1 MQWLF
6 LLARPERFELPT
18 PWFEAKY
25 SIQLSY
31 GRIFFAVIIEG
42 LSLVL
47 VKTFGR
53 NSFDIIAVY
62 AKYLKSHQLEQ
73 FNQPKHNKF
82 YACIEGDNMYKNL
95 VLAFIFALIY
105 SCSEPVEE
113 IQPDS
118 FLNIAGARVGLAR
131 QQPIDWDSQALDPYM
146 NMDPKLSSTRVPL
159 FGDLH
164 VHTTYSFDA
173 YIFGTL
179 ATPDDAYEFAKGKPI
194 THPAGFDVSLDRPL
208 DFYGVTDHGTFL
220 GQVAEAATPGNPYY
234 EAPSSVN
241 VNDINSPENLTIS
254 SIPRRTEAF
263 GGFLINTITALMERK
278 LDISYLDSVSRRAW
292 ADTVAAAQRHNDP
305 GKFTTFIGYEYT
317 ASTADMGNLHRN
329 VIFKGNGNLI
339 PSVPY
344 SRANSNDPEGL
355 WQWMDRLREDGIE
368 SLAIPHNSNGSDG
381 FMFALED
388 SFGKSLTKE
397 YAELRMRNEPIVEIT
412 QVKGT
417 SDTHPALST
426 NDEWADFEI
435 MPFKVATQSIS
446 KPKGSYVR
454 DALLEGIKMEK
465 KEGFN
470 PYKFGF
476 IGSSDTHTAAS
487 SQEEDNFFSKIGILD
502 SSASLRGSIPETDPA
517 ILESGQPVIDLD
529 GKKYLNSSSIT
540 WGAAGLAGVWAEE
553 NTRDSIYN
561 AFRRKESF
569 ATTGPRMTVRFFAG
583 YDLDTNRINDNN
595 LIEYLYANAETMGAD
610 LEGIGQQTPS
620 FFVWAVRDAF
630 TAPLQRVQII
640 KGYIDD
646 NGNPQEQVFDV
657 ACSDSGFPDPETYR
671 CPDNNAK
678 VDISTC
684 AFSEDVGAA
693 ELKTFWSDPTFKSEQ
708 RAFYYVRALEN
719 PTCRWS
725 TWDAVRNNVEP
736 RSDMPKTIQ
745 ERVWSSPIH
754 YIP

>member
-1 MQWLF
+1 MYRNLA
-6 LLARPERFELPT
+6 LL
-18 PWFEAKY
+18 
-25 SIQLSY
+25 
-31 GRIFFAVIIEG
+31 
-42 LSLVL
+42 
-47 VKTFGR
+47 
-53 NSFDIIAVY
+53 
-62 AKYLKSHQLEQ
+62 
-73 FNQPKHNKF
+73 
-82 YACIEGDNMYKNL
+82 
-95 VLAFIFALIY
+95 FIFIFIS
-105 SCSEPVEE
+105 SCSEPIEE
-113 IQPDS
+113 IEADS
-118 FLNIAGARVGLAR
+118 FLNIAGARVGLAS
-131 QQPIDWDSQALDPYM
+131 QQPIDWDFQAVDPYL
-146 NMDPKLSSTRVPL
+146 NIDPKMSASRVPL

-179 ATPDDAYEFAKGKPI
+179 ATPDDAYEFAKGKSI
-194 THPAGFDVSLDRPL
+194 KHPAGFDVSLDRPL

-220 GQVAEAATPGNPYY
+220 GQVAEAATPGTPYY
-234 EAPSSVN
+234 DAPSSVQ
-241 VNDINSPENLTIS
+241 VNDINSPENLNIS
-254 SIPRRTEAF
+254 TIPRRTEAF
-263 GGFLINTITALMERK
+263 GGFLVNTITALRERK
-278 LDISYLDSVSRRAW
+278 LDIRYLDSVSRRAW
-292 ADTVAAAQRHNDP
+292 ADTVAAAERHNDP
-305 GKFTTFIGYEYT
+305 GNFTTFIAYEYT

-329 VIFKGNGNLI
+329 VIFKGNGNRI

-355 WQWMDRLREDGIE
+355 WKWMDRIREDGIE

-381 FMFALED
+381 FMFALKD
-388 SFGKSLTKE
+388 SYGNPLTKE

-435 MPFKVATQSIS
+435 MPFKVATQSYS
-446 KPKGSYVR
+446 EPKGSYVR
-454 DALLEGIKMEK
+454 DALLEGIKMEE

-487 SQEEDNFFSKIGILD
+487 SQEEDNFFAKIGLLD
-502 SSASLRGSIPETDPA
+502 SSAALRGSIPMTDPA
-517 ILESGQPVIDLD
+517 ILETDQSLTEVD
-529 GKKYLNSSSIT
+529 GKKYMNSSAIT
-540 WGAAGLAGVWAEE
+540 WGASGLAGVWAET
-553 NTRDSIYN
+553 NTRDSIYD

-569 ATTGPRMTVRFFAG
+569 ATSGPRMTIRFFAG
-583 YDLDTNRINDNN
+583 FNLDQSKINDAD
-595 LIEYLYANAETMGAD
+595 LIEHLYANAKTMGAD
-610 LEGIGQQTPS
+610 LDGIGQQTPS
-620 FFVWAVRDAF
+620 FFVWAVRDAY

-640 KGYIDD
+640 KGYVDAS
-646 NGNPQEQVFDV
+646 GQPHEQVFDV
-657 ACSDSGFPDPETYR
+657 ACSDGGVPDLNSFR

-678 VDISTC
+678 VDISSC
-684 AFSEDVGAA
+684 AFSQDVGAV
-693 ELKTFWSDPTFKSEQ
+693 ELKTFWSDPTFEVDQ

-736 RSDMPKTIQ
+736 RPDMPKTIQ

>member
-1 MQWLF
+1 
-6 LLARPERFELPT
+6 
-18 PWFEAKY
+18 
-25 SIQLSY
+25 
-31 GRIFFAVIIEG
+31 
-42 LSLVL
+42 L

-62 AKYLKSHQLEQ
+62 SKYLKSHQLEQ

-95 VLAFIFALIY
+95 VLAFIFTLIY

-113 IQPDS
+113 IEPDS

-194 THPAGFDVSLDRPL
+194 KHPAGFDVSLDRPL

-569 ATTGPRMTVRFFAG
+569 ATSGPRMTVRFFAG

-610 LEGIGQQTPS
+610 LDGIGQQTPS

-630 TAPLQRVQII
+630 TAPLQRIQII

-657 ACSDSGFPDPETYR
+657 ACSDDGFPDPETYR

>member
-95 VLAFIFALIY
+95 VLALIFALIY

-113 IQPDS
+113 IEPDS

-194 THPAGFDVSLDRPL
+194 KHPAGFDVSLDRPL

-487 SQEEDNFFSKIGILD
+487 SQEENNFFSKIGILD

-569 ATTGPRMTVRFFAG
+569 ATSGPRMTVRFFAG

-610 LEGIGQQTPS
+610 LEDIGQQTPS

-657 ACSDSGFPDPETYR
+657 ACSDGGFPDPETYR

-684 AFSEDVGAA
+684 AFSGDVGAA

>member
-1 MQWLF
+1 M
-6 LLARPERFELPT
+6 ARPERFELPT

-62 AKYLKSHQLEQ
+62 SKYLKSHQLEQ

-95 VLAFIFALIY
+95 VLAFIFTLIY

-194 THPAGFDVSLDRPL
+194 KHPAGFDVSLDRPL

-329 VIFKGNGNLI
+329 VIFKGSGNLI

-569 ATTGPRMTVRFFAG
+569 ATSGPRMTVRFFAG

-610 LEGIGQQTPS
+610 LDGIGQQTPS

-657 ACSDSGFPDPETYR
+657 ACSDDGFPDPETYR

>member
-1 MQWLF
+1 
-6 LLARPERFELPT
+6 
-18 PWFEAKY
+18 
-25 SIQLSY
+25 
-31 GRIFFAVIIEG
+31 
-42 LSLVL
+42 
-47 VKTFGR
+47 
-53 NSFDIIAVY
+53 
-62 AKYLKSHQLEQ
+62 
-73 FNQPKHNKF
+73 
-82 YACIEGDNMYKNL
+82 MYKNL
-95 VLAFIFALIY
+95 VLALIFTLIY

-113 IQPDS
+113 IEPDS

-194 THPAGFDVSLDRPL
+194 KHPAGFDVSLDRPL

-569 ATTGPRMTVRFFAG
+569 ATSGPRMTVRFFAG

-610 LEGIGQQTPS
+610 LDGIGQQTPS

-657 ACSDSGFPDPETYR
+657 ACSDDGFPDPETYR

-684 AFSEDVGAA
+684 AFSEDAGAA

>member
-1 MQWLF
+1 
-6 LLARPERFELPT
+6 LARPERFELPT

-62 AKYLKSHQLEQ
+62 SKYLKSHQLEQ
-73 FNQPKHNKF
+73 INQPKHNKF
-82 YACIEGDNMYKNL
+82 YACIEGVNMYKNL
-95 VLAFIFALIY
+95 ALAFIFTLIY

-113 IQPDS
+113 IEPDS

-194 THPAGFDVSLDRPL
+194 KHPAGFDVSLDRPL

-569 ATTGPRMTVRFFAG
+569 ATSGPRMTVRFFAG

-610 LEGIGQQTPS
+610 LDGIGQQTPS

-657 ACSDSGFPDPETYR
+657 ACSDDGFPDPETYR

-684 AFSEDVGAA
+684 AFSGDVGAA

>member
-1 MQWLF
+1 
-6 LLARPERFELPT
+6 
-18 PWFEAKY
+18 
-25 SIQLSY
+25 
-31 GRIFFAVIIEG
+31 
-42 LSLVL
+42 
-47 VKTFGR
+47 
-53 NSFDIIAVY
+53 
-62 AKYLKSHQLEQ
+62 
-73 FNQPKHNKF
+73 
-82 YACIEGDNMYKNL
+82 MYKNL
-95 VLAFIFALIY
+95 TLSFIFIFIS
-105 SCSEPVEE
+105 SCSEPIEE
-113 IQPDS
+113 IEADS
-118 FLNIAGARVGLAR
+118 FLNIAGARVGLAS
-131 QQPIDWDSQALDPYM
+131 QQPIDWDFQAVDPYL
-146 NMDPKLSSTRVPL
+146 NIDPKMSASRVPL

-179 ATPDDAYEFAKGKPI
+179 ATPDDAYEFAKGKSI
-194 THPAGFDVSLDRPL
+194 KHPAGFDVSLDRPL

-220 GQVAEAATPGNPYY
+220 GQVAEAATPGTPYY
-234 EAPSSVN
+234 DAPSSAQ
-241 VNDINSPENLTIS
+241 VNDINSPENLNIS
-254 SIPRRTEAF
+254 TIPRRTEAF
-263 GGFLINTITALMERK
+263 GGFLVNTITALRERK
-278 LDISYLDSVSRRAW
+278 LDIQYLDSVSRRAW
-292 ADTVAAAQRHNDP
+292 ADTVAAAERHNDP
-305 GKFTTFIGYEYT
+305 GNFTTFIAYEYT

-329 VIFKGNGNLI
+329 VIFKGNGNRI

-355 WQWMDRLREDGIE
+355 WKWMDRIREDGIE

-381 FMFALED
+381 FMFALKD
-388 SFGKSLTKE
+388 SYGNPLTKE

-435 MPFKVATQSIS
+435 MPFKVATQSYS
-446 KPKGSYVR
+446 EPKGSYVR
-454 DALLEGIKMEK
+454 DALLEGIKMEE

-487 SQEEDNFFSKIGILD
+487 SQEEDNFFAKIGLLD
-502 SSASLRGSIPETDPA
+502 SSAALRGSIPMTDPA
-517 ILESGQPVIDLD
+517 ILETDQSLTEVD
-529 GKKYLNSSSIT
+529 GKKYMNSSAIT
-540 WGAAGLAGVWAEE
+540 WGASGLAGVWAET
-553 NTRDSIYN
+553 NTRDSIYD

-569 ATTGPRMTVRFFAG
+569 ATSGPRMTIRFFAG
-583 YDLDTNRINDNN
+583 FNLDQSKINDAD
-595 LIEYLYANAETMGAD
+595 LIEHLYANAKTMGAD
-610 LEGIGQQTPS
+610 LDGIGQQTPS
-620 FFVWAVRDAF
+620 FFVWAVRDAY

-640 KGYIDD
+640 KGYVDAS
-646 NGNPQEQVFDV
+646 GQPHEQVFDV
-657 ACSDSGFPDPETYR
+657 ACSDGGVPDLNSFR

-678 VDISTC
+678 VDISSC
-684 AFSEDVGAA
+684 AFSQDVGAV
-693 ELKTFWSDPTFKSEQ
+693 ELKTFWSDPTFEVDQ

-736 RSDMPKTIQ
+736 RPDMPKTIQ

>member
-1 MQWLF
+1 MYRNLA
-6 LLARPERFELPT
+6 LL
-18 PWFEAKY
+18 
-25 SIQLSY
+25 
-31 GRIFFAVIIEG
+31 
-42 LSLVL
+42 
-47 VKTFGR
+47 
-53 NSFDIIAVY
+53 
-62 AKYLKSHQLEQ
+62 
-73 FNQPKHNKF
+73 
-82 YACIEGDNMYKNL
+82 
-95 VLAFIFALIY
+95 FIFIFIS
-105 SCSEPVEE
+105 SCSEPIEE
-113 IQPDS
+113 IEADS
-118 FLNIAGARVGLAR
+118 FLNIAGARVGLAS
-131 QQPIDWDSQALDPYM
+131 QQPIDWDFQAVDPYL
-146 NMDPKLSSTRVPL
+146 NIDPKMSSSRVPL

-179 ATPDDAYEFAKGKPI
+179 ATPDDAYEFAKGKSI
-194 THPAGFDVSLDRPL
+194 KHPAGFDVSLDRPL

-220 GQVAEAATPGNPYY
+220 GQVAEAATPGTPYY
-234 EAPSSVN
+234 DAPSSVQ
-241 VNDINSPENLTIS
+241 VNDINSPENLNIS
-254 SIPRRTEAF
+254 TIPRRTEAF
-263 GGFLINTITALMERK
+263 GGFLVNTITALRERK
-278 LDISYLDSVSRRAW
+278 LDIQYLDSVSRRAW
-292 ADTVAAAQRHNDP
+292 ADTVAAAERHNDP
-305 GKFTTFIGYEYT
+305 GNFTTFIAYEYT

-329 VIFKGNGNLI
+329 VIFKGNGNRI

-355 WQWMDRLREDGIE
+355 WKWMDRIREDGIE

-381 FMFALED
+381 FMFALKD
-388 SFGKSLTKE
+388 SYGNPLTKE

-435 MPFKVATQSIS
+435 MPFKVATQSYS
-446 KPKGSYVR
+446 EPKGSYVR
-454 DALLEGIKMEK
+454 DALLEGIKMEE

-487 SQEEDNFFSKIGILD
+487 SQEEDNFFAKIGLLD
-502 SSASLRGSIPETDPA
+502 SSAALRGSIPMTDPA
-517 ILESGQPVIDLD
+517 ILETDQSLTEVD
-529 GKKYLNSSSIT
+529 GKKYMNSSAIT
-540 WGAAGLAGVWAEE
+540 WGASGLAGVWAET
-553 NTRDSIYN
+553 NTRDSIYD

-569 ATTGPRMTVRFFAG
+569 ATSGPRMTIRFFAG
-583 YDLDTNRINDNN
+583 FNLDQSKINDAD
-595 LIEYLYANAETMGAD
+595 LIEYLYANAKTMGAD
-610 LEGIGQQTPS
+610 LDGIGQQTPS
-620 FFVWAVRDAF
+620 FFVWAVRDAY

-640 KGYIDD
+640 KGYVDAS
-646 NGNPQEQVFDV
+646 GQPHEQVFDV
-657 ACSDSGFPDPETYR
+657 ACSDGGVPDLNSFR

-678 VDISTC
+678 VDISSC
-684 AFSEDVGAA
+684 AFSQDVGAV
-693 ELKTFWSDPTFKSEQ
+693 ELKTFWSDPTFEVDQ

-736 RSDMPKTIQ
+736 RPDMPKTIQ

>member
-1 MQWLF
+1 MSLDQF
-6 LLARPERFELPT
+6 T
-18 PWFEAKY
+18 
-25 SIQLSY
+25 
-31 GRIFFAVIIEG
+31 EG
-42 LSLVL
+42 
-47 VKTFGR
+47 
-53 NSFDIIAVY
+53 
-62 AKYLKSHQLEQ
+62 
-73 FNQPKHNKF
+73 KHNGF
-82 YACIEGDNMYKNL
+82 NAYIWGNIMYKNL
-95 VLAFIFALIY
+95 GLLFILISIF
-105 SCSEPVEE
+105 SCSEPVEDIE
-113 IQPDS
+113 PDS
-118 FLNIAGARVGLAR
+118 FLNIAGARVGLAS
-131 QQPIDWDSQALDPYM
+131 QQPIDWDSQAIDPYM
-146 NMDPKLSSTRVPL
+146 NMDPALSSTRVPL

-194 THPAGFDVSLDRPL
+194 KHPAGFDVSLDRPL

-220 GQVAEAATPGNPYY
+220 GQVAEAATPGTPYY
-234 EAPSSVN
+234 DAPSSVN
-241 VNDINSPENLTIS
+241 VNDINSPENLNIS
-254 SIPRRTEAF
+254 TIPRRTEAF

-305 GKFTTFIGYEYT
+305 GKFTTFIAYEYT

-329 VIFKGNGNLI
+329 VVFKGNGNRI

-381 FMFALED
+381 FMFALKD
-388 SFGKSLTKE
+388 SFGKPLTKE

-446 KPKGSYVR
+446 KTKGSYVR
-454 DALLEGIKMEK
+454 DALLEGIKMEQTK
-465 KEGFN
+465 GFN
-470 PYKFGF
+470 PYKFGL

-487 SQEEDNFFSKIGILD
+487 SQEEDNFFSKIGLLD
-502 SSASLRGSIPETDPA
+502 SSAALGGSIPVTDPA
-517 ILESGQPVIDLD
+517 MLASDQSFEEVD
-529 GKKYLNSSSIT
+529 GNKYMNSSAIT
-540 WGAAGLAGVWAEE
+540 WGAAGLAGVWAAS
-553 NTRDSIYN
+553 NTRDSIYD

-569 ATTGPRMTVRFFAG
+569 ATSGPRMTVRFFAG
-583 YDLDTNRINDNN
+583 YDLDLDKINDND
-595 LIEYLYANAETMGAD
+595 LIEYLYTNAETMGAD
-610 LEGIGQQTPS
+610 LDGIKQQVPS

-640 KGYIDD
+640 KGYVDD

-657 ACSDSGFPDPETYR
+657 ACSDGGFPDPDTYR

-678 VDISTC
+678 VDISSC
-684 AFSEDVGAA
+684 EFSEDVGAA
-693 ELKTFWSDPTFKSEQ
+693 ELKTFWSDPTFKVEQ
-708 RAFYYVRALEN
+708 RSFYYVRALEN

>member
-1 MQWLF
+1 MYRNLA
-6 LLARPERFELPT
+6 LL
-18 PWFEAKY
+18 
-25 SIQLSY
+25 
-31 GRIFFAVIIEG
+31 
-42 LSLVL
+42 
-47 VKTFGR
+47 
-53 NSFDIIAVY
+53 
-62 AKYLKSHQLEQ
+62 
-73 FNQPKHNKF
+73 
-82 YACIEGDNMYKNL
+82 
-95 VLAFIFALIY
+95 FIFIFIS
-105 SCSEPVEE
+105 SCSEPIEE
-113 IQPDS
+113 IEADS
-118 FLNIAGARVGLAR
+118 FLNIAGARVGLAS
-131 QQPIDWDSQALDPYM
+131 QQPIDWDFQAVDPYL
-146 NMDPKLSSTRVPL
+146 NIDPKMSASRVPL

-179 ATPDDAYEFAKGKPI
+179 ATPDDAYEFAKGKSI
-194 THPAGFDVSLDRPL
+194 KHPAGFDVSLDRPL

-220 GQVAEAATPGNPYY
+220 GQVAEAATPGTPYY
-234 EAPSSVN
+234 DAPSSVQ
-241 VNDINSPENLTIS
+241 VNDINSPENLNIS
-254 SIPRRTEAF
+254 TIPRRTEAF
-263 GGFLINTITALMERK
+263 GGFLVNTITALRERK
-278 LDISYLDSVSRRAW
+278 LDIQYLDSVSRRAW
-292 ADTVAAAQRHNDP
+292 ADTVAAAERHNDP
-305 GKFTTFIGYEYT
+305 GNFTTFIAYEYT

-329 VIFKGNGNLI
+329 VIFKGNGNRI

-355 WQWMDRLREDGIE
+355 WKWMDRIREDGIE

-381 FMFALED
+381 FMFALKD
-388 SFGKSLTKE
+388 SYGNPLTKE

-435 MPFKVATQSIS
+435 MPFKVATQSYS
-446 KPKGSYVR
+446 EPKGSYVR
-454 DALLEGIKMEK
+454 DALLEGIKMEE

-487 SQEEDNFFSKIGILD
+487 SQEEDNFFAKIGLLD
-502 SSASLRGSIPETDPA
+502 SSAALRGSIPMTDPA
-517 ILESGQPVIDLD
+517 ILETDQSLTEVD
-529 GKKYLNSSSIT
+529 GKKYMNSSAIT
-540 WGAAGLAGVWAEE
+540 WGASGLAGVWAET
-553 NTRDSIYN
+553 NTRDSIYD

-569 ATTGPRMTVRFFAG
+569 ATSGPRMTIRFFAG
-583 YDLDTNRINDNN
+583 FNLDQSKINDAD
-595 LIEYLYANAETMGAD
+595 LIEHLYANAKTMGAD
-610 LEGIGQQTPS
+610 LDGIGQQTPS
-620 FFVWAVRDAF
+620 FFVWAVRDAY

-640 KGYIDD
+640 KGYVDAS
-646 NGNPQEQVFDV
+646 GQLHEQVFDV
-657 ACSDSGFPDPETYR
+657 ACSDGGVPDLNSFR

-678 VDISTC
+678 VDISSC
-684 AFSEDVGAA
+684 AFSQDVGAV
-693 ELKTFWSDPTFKSEQ
+693 ELKTFWSDPTFEVDQ

-736 RSDMPKTIQ
+736 RPDMPKTIQ

>member
-1 MQWLF
+1 
-6 LLARPERFELPT
+6 
-18 PWFEAKY
+18 
-25 SIQLSY
+25 
-31 GRIFFAVIIEG
+31 
-42 LSLVL
+42 
-47 VKTFGR
+47 
-53 NSFDIIAVY
+53 
-62 AKYLKSHQLEQ
+62 
-73 FNQPKHNKF
+73 
-82 YACIEGDNMYKNL
+82 MYKNL
-95 VLAFIFALIY
+95 SLLLIFALIY

-113 IQPDS
+113 VESDS
-118 FLNIAGARVGLAR
+118 FLNIAGARVGLAS
-131 QQPIDWDSQALDPYM
+131 QQPIDWDSQAIDPYM
-146 NMDPKLSSTRVPL
+146 NIDPELSSTRVPL

-194 THPAGFDVSLDRPL
+194 KHPAGFDVSLDRPL

-220 GQVAEAATPGNPYY
+220 GQVAEAATPGTPYY
-234 EAPSSVN
+234 EAPSSEQ
-241 VNDINSPENLTIS
+241 VNDINSPENLNIS
-254 SIPRRTEAF
+254 TIPRRTQAF
-263 GGFLINTITALMERK
+263 GGFLANTVAAFRERK
-278 LDISYLDSVSRRAW
+278 LDIRYADSVSRRAW

-305 GKFTTFIGYEYT
+305 GNFTTFIAYEYT

-329 VIFKGNGNLI
+329 VVFKGNSNRI

-381 FMFALED
+381 FMFALKD
-388 SFGKSLTKE
+388 SFGNPLTKE

-435 MPFKVATQSIS
+435 MPYKVATQSFS
-446 KPKGSYVR
+446 EPKGSYVR
-454 DALLEGIKMEK
+454 DALLEGIKMEQTK
-465 KEGFN
+465 GFN
-470 PYKFGF
+470 PYKFGL

-487 SQEEDNFFSKIGILD
+487 SQEEDNFFSKIGLLD
-502 SSASLRGSIPETDPA
+502 SSAALRGSIPVTDPA
-517 ILESGQPVIDLD
+517 MLASDQSFEEVD
-529 GKKYLNSSSIT
+529 GNKYMNSSAIT
-540 WGAAGLAGVWAEE
+540 WGAAGLAGVWAES
-553 NTRDSIYN
+553 NTRNSIYD

-569 ATTGPRMTVRFFAG
+569 ATSGPRMTIRFFAG
-583 YDLDTNRINDNN
+583 YGLDTSKINDND
-595 LIEYLYANAETMGAD
+595 LIEYLYTNAETMGAD
-610 LEGIGQQTPS
+610 LDGIAQQTPA
-620 FFVWAVRDAF
+620 FFVWAVRDAY

-640 KGYIDD
+640 KGYLD
-646 NGNPQEQVFDV
+646 NNGDPQEQVFDV
-657 ACSDSGFPDPETYR
+657 ACSDGGVPDPDTYR

-678 VDISTC
+678 VDISNC
-684 AFSEDVGAA
+684 AFSQDVGAA
-693 ELKTFWSDPTFKSEQ
+693 ELKTFWSDPTFKVEQ

-736 RSDMPKTIQ
+736 RSDMPKIIQ

>member
-1 MQWLF
+1 M
-6 LLARPERFELPT
+6 ARPERFELPT

-62 AKYLKSHQLEQ
+62 SKYLKSHHLEQ

-95 VLAFIFALIY
+95 VLAFIFTLIY

-194 THPAGFDVSLDRPL
+194 KHPAGFDVSLDRPL

-241 VNDINSPENLTIS
+241 VNDINSPENLNIS

-569 ATTGPRMTVRFFAG
+569 ATSGPRMTVRFFAG

-610 LEGIGQQTPS
+610 LDGIGQQTPS

-657 ACSDSGFPDPETYR
+657 ACSDDGFPDPETYR

>member
-1 MQWLF
+1 
-6 LLARPERFELPT
+6 
-18 PWFEAKY
+18 
-25 SIQLSY
+25 
-31 GRIFFAVIIEG
+31 
-42 LSLVL
+42 
-47 VKTFGR
+47 
-53 NSFDIIAVY
+53 
-62 AKYLKSHQLEQ
+62 LKSHQLEQ

-95 VLAFIFALIY
+95 VLAFIFTLIY

-113 IQPDS
+113 IEPDS

-194 THPAGFDVSLDRPL
+194 KHPAGFDVSLDRPL

-569 ATTGPRMTVRFFAG
+569 ATSGPRMTVRFFAG

-610 LEGIGQQTPS
+610 LDGIGQQTPS

-657 ACSDSGFPDPETYR
+657 ACSDGGFPDPETYR

>member
-1 MQWLF
+1 MYRNLA
-6 LLARPERFELPT
+6 LL
-18 PWFEAKY
+18 
-25 SIQLSY
+25 
-31 GRIFFAVIIEG
+31 
-42 LSLVL
+42 
-47 VKTFGR
+47 
-53 NSFDIIAVY
+53 
-62 AKYLKSHQLEQ
+62 
-73 FNQPKHNKF
+73 
-82 YACIEGDNMYKNL
+82 
-95 VLAFIFALIY
+95 FIFIFIS
-105 SCSEPVEE
+105 SCSEPIEE
-113 IQPDS
+113 IEADS
-118 FLNIAGARVGLAR
+118 FLNIAGARVGLAS
-131 QQPIDWDSQALDPYM
+131 QQPIDWDFQAVDPYL
-146 NMDPKLSSTRVPL
+146 NIDPKMSASRVPL

-179 ATPDDAYEFAKGKPI
+179 ATPDDAYEFAKGKSI
-194 THPAGFDVSLDRPL
+194 KHPAGFDVSLDRPL

-220 GQVAEAATPGNPYY
+220 GQVAEAATPGTPYY
-234 EAPSSVN
+234 DAPSSAQ
-241 VNDINSPENLTIS
+241 VNDINSPENLNIS
-254 SIPRRTEAF
+254 TIPRRTEAF
-263 GGFLINTITALMERK
+263 GGFLVNTITALRERK
-278 LDISYLDSVSRRAW
+278 LDIQYLDSVSRRAW
-292 ADTVAAAQRHNDP
+292 ADTVAAAERHNDP
-305 GKFTTFIGYEYT
+305 GNFTTFIAYEYT

-329 VIFKGNGNLI
+329 VIFKGNGNRI

-355 WQWMDRLREDGIE
+355 WKWMDRIREDGIE

-381 FMFALED
+381 FMFALKD
-388 SFGKSLTKE
+388 SYGNPLTKE

-435 MPFKVATQSIS
+435 MPFKVATQSYS
-446 KPKGSYVR
+446 EPKGSYVR
-454 DALLEGIKMEK
+454 DALLEGIKMEE

-487 SQEEDNFFSKIGILD
+487 SQEEDNFFAKIGLLD
-502 SSASLRGSIPETDPA
+502 SSAALRGSIPMTDPA
-517 ILESGQPVIDLD
+517 ILETDQSLTEVD
-529 GKKYLNSSSIT
+529 GKKYMNSSAIT
-540 WGAAGLAGVWAEE
+540 WGASGLAGVWAET
-553 NTRDSIYN
+553 NTRDSIYD

-569 ATTGPRMTVRFFAG
+569 ATSGPRMTIRFFAG
-583 YDLDTNRINDNN
+583 FNLDQSKINDAD
-595 LIEYLYANAETMGAD
+595 LIEHLYANAKTMGAD
-610 LEGIGQQTPS
+610 LDGIGQQTPS
-620 FFVWAVRDAF
+620 FFVWAVRDAY

-640 KGYIDD
+640 KGYVDAS
-646 NGNPQEQVFDV
+646 GQPHEQVFDV
-657 ACSDSGFPDPETYR
+657 ACSDGGVPDLNSFR

-678 VDISTC
+678 VDISSC
-684 AFSEDVGAA
+684 AFSQDVGAV
-693 ELKTFWSDPTFKSEQ
+693 ELKTFWSDPTFEVDQ

-736 RSDMPKTIQ
+736 RPDMPKTIQ

>member
-1 MQWLF
+1 
-6 LLARPERFELPT
+6 LARPERFELPT

-62 AKYLKSHQLEQ
+62 SKYLKSHQLEQ
-73 FNQPKHNKF
+73 FYQPKHNKF
-82 YACIEGDNMYKNL
+82 YACIEGENMYKNL
-95 VLAFIFALIY
+95 VLALIFTLIY

-113 IQPDS
+113 IEPDS

-146 NMDPKLSSTRVPL
+146 DMDPKLSSTRVPL

-194 THPAGFDVSLDRPL
+194 KHPAGFDVSLDRPL

-305 GKFTTFIGYEYT
+305 GTFTTFIGYEYT

-368 SLAIPHNSNGSDG
+368 SFAIPHNSNGSDG

-569 ATTGPRMTVRFFAG
+569 ATSGPRMTVRFFAG
-583 YDLDTNRINDNN
+583 YDLDTNKINDNN

-610 LEGIGQQTPS
+610 LDGIGQQTPS

-657 ACSDSGFPDPETYR
+657 ACSDGGFPDPETYR

-684 AFSEDVGAA
+684 AFSGDVGAA

>member
-1 MQWLF
+1 MYRNVSLIF
-6 LLARPERFELPT
+6 IF
-18 PWFEAKY
+18 
-25 SIQLSY
+25 
-31 GRIFFAVIIEG
+31 IFF
-42 LSLVL
+42 S
-47 VKTFGR
+47 
-53 NSFDIIAVY
+53 
-62 AKYLKSHQLEQ
+62 
-73 FNQPKHNKF
+73 
-82 YACIEGDNMYKNL
+82 
-95 VLAFIFALIY
+95 
-105 SCSEPVEE
+105 SCSEPIEE
-113 IQPDS
+113 IEADS
-118 FLNIAGARVGLAR
+118 FLNIAGARVGLAS
-131 QQPIDWDSQALDPYM
+131 QQPIDWDFQAVDPYL
-146 NMDPKLSSTRVPL
+146 NIDPKMSASRVPL

-179 ATPDDAYEFAKGKPI
+179 ATPDDAYEFAKGKSI
-194 THPAGFDVSLDRPL
+194 KHPAGFDVSLDRPL

-220 GQVAEAATPGNPYY
+220 GQVAEAATPGTPYY
-234 EAPSSVN
+234 DAPSSVQ
-241 VNDINSPENLTIS
+241 VNDINSPENLNIS
-254 SIPRRTEAF
+254 TIPRRTEAF
-263 GGFLINTITALMERK
+263 GGFLVNTITALRERK
-278 LDISYLDSVSRRAW
+278 LDIQYLDSVSRRAW
-292 ADTVAAAQRHNDP
+292 ADTVAAAERHNDP
-305 GKFTTFIGYEYT
+305 GNFTTFIAYEYT

-329 VIFKGNGNLI
+329 VIFKGNGNRI

-355 WQWMDRLREDGIE
+355 WKWMDRIREDGIE

-381 FMFALED
+381 FMFALKD
-388 SFGKSLTKE
+388 SYGNPLTKE

-435 MPFKVATQSIS
+435 MPFKVATQSYS
-446 KPKGSYVR
+446 EPKGSYVR
-454 DALLEGIKMEK
+454 DALLEGIKMEE

-487 SQEEDNFFSKIGILD
+487 SQEEDNFFAKIGLLD
-502 SSASLRGSIPETDPA
+502 SSAALRGSIPMTDPA
-517 ILESGQPVIDLD
+517 ILEADQSLTEVD
-529 GKKYLNSSSIT
+529 GKKYMNSSSIT
-540 WGAAGLAGVWAEE
+540 WGASGLAGVWAET
-553 NTRDSIYN
+553 NTRDSIYD

-569 ATTGPRMTVRFFAG
+569 ATSGPRMTIRFFAG
-583 YDLDTNRINDNN
+583 FNLDQSKINDAD
-595 LIEYLYANAETMGAD
+595 LIEHLYANAKTMGAD
-610 LEGIGQQTPS
+610 LDGIGQQTPS
-620 FFVWAVRDAF
+620 FFVWAVRDAY

-640 KGYIDD
+640 KGYVDAS
-646 NGNPQEQVFDV
+646 GQPHEQVFDV
-657 ACSDSGFPDPETYR
+657 ACSDGGVPDLNSFR

-678 VDISTC
+678 VDISSC
-684 AFSEDVGAA
+684 AFSQDVGAV
-693 ELKTFWSDPTFKSEQ
+693 ELKTFWSDPTFEVDQ

-736 RSDMPKTIQ
+736 RPDMPKTIQ

>member
-1 MQWLF
+1 
-6 LLARPERFELPT
+6 
-18 PWFEAKY
+18 
-25 SIQLSY
+25 
-31 GRIFFAVIIEG
+31 
-42 LSLVL
+42 
-47 VKTFGR
+47 
-53 NSFDIIAVY
+53 
-62 AKYLKSHQLEQ
+62 
-73 FNQPKHNKF
+73 
-82 YACIEGDNMYKNL
+82 
-95 VLAFIFALIY
+95 
-105 SCSEPVEE
+105 
-113 IQPDS
+113 
-118 FLNIAGARVGLAR
+118 
-131 QQPIDWDSQALDPYM
+131 
-146 NMDPKLSSTRVPL
+146 
-159 FGDLH
+159 
-164 VHTTYSFDA
+164 
-173 YIFGTL
+173 
-179 ATPDDAYEFAKGKPI
+179 
-194 THPAGFDVSLDRPL
+194 
-208 DFYGVTDHGTFL
+208 
-220 GQVAEAATPGNPYY
+220 
-234 EAPSSVN
+234 
-241 VNDINSPENLTIS
+241 
-254 SIPRRTEAF
+254 
-263 GGFLINTITALMERK
+263 
-278 LDISYLDSVSRRAW
+278 
-292 ADTVAAAQRHNDP
+292 
-305 GKFTTFIGYEYT
+305 
-317 ASTADMGNLHRN
+317 
-329 VIFKGNGNLI
+329 
-339 PSVPY
+339 
-344 SRANSNDPEGL
+344 
-355 WQWMDRLREDGIE
+355 
-368 SLAIPHNSNGSDG
+368 LAIPHNSNGSDG

-569 ATTGPRMTVRFFAG
+569 ATSGPRMTVRFFAG

-610 LEGIGQQTPS
+610 LDGIGQQTPS

-657 ACSDSGFPDPETYR
+657 ACSDDGFPDPETYR